1 MTTNQ
6 EKVIKRI
13 FLSNYLIETKIQN
26 LISNLSPEQQNL
38 KRELEKIISINND
51 SELKIQNEFGIS
63 LTKKEKEKLIEVL
76 EIWG

>member
-38 KRELEKIISINND
+38 KKELEKIISINND

-63 LTKKEKEKLIEVL
+63 LTKKEKLIEVL